1 MHRSCLF
8 IPVLLLIAAPV
19 FGQSA
24 STDSQTLQA
33 LLVEVRQLRHDLQT
47 TTIAAQ
53 RAQILLY
60 RLQGQEAAVTRAWQ
74 KLDDARARITETQ
87 SNRTRVTSD
96 IKQNEDFVSGAE
108 NSPSERKQVE
118 ESLTQLKGKL
128 ASLENE
134 EQQRQTRE
142 IEAED
147 QLRTE
152 RAKLGE
158 LQDQLDRLEK
168 VLESTNRQSG
178 TNPR

>member
-1 MHRSCLF
+1 MGLAGNSGLASWAMNIKHWELEFIRRRLMHRSCLL
-8 IPVLLLIAAPV
+8 ILVLLLIAAPV

-108 NSPSERKQVE
+108 NSPSER
-118 ESLTQLKGKL
+118 TQLKGKL

-142 IEAED
+142 I
-147 QLRTE
+147 
-152 RAKLGE
+152 
-158 LQDQLDRLEK
+158 
-168 VLESTNRQSG
+168 
-178 TNPR
+178 